1 VRAVLA
7 FIPVAALLALG
18 GCGTESVSV
27 PEDDPTHEGAVLFA
41 ERCSGCHT
49 ISAAGTQGSGDRD
62 LRNQGPN
69 FDQRDVSYADALF
82 AIRNGGFSGAIMPQ
96 NIVVG
101 DEAKAVARF
110 IDEWSGSDV
119 VEAPMPGEDG
129 GSTQPAGG

>member
-49 ISAAGTQGSGDRD
+49 MSPAGTQGSADRD

-119 VEAPMPGEDG
+119 DEPPMPAEDG
-129 GSTQPAGG
+129 GSTPPAGG